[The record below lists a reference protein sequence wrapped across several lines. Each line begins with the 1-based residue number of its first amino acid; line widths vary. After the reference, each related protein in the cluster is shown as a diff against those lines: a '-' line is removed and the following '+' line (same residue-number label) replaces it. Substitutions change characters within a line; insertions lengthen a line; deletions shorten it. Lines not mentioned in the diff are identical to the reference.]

1 MSKRARE
8 RTRQEKQDAKR
19 QKKEDRVEEAAL
31 VEAPDETALMEE
43 FRALSEQYN
52 ANVVSESHYNSERH
66 RIFVALGIETEA
78 DG

>member
-8 RTRQEKQDAKR
+8 RTRQEKQEAKR